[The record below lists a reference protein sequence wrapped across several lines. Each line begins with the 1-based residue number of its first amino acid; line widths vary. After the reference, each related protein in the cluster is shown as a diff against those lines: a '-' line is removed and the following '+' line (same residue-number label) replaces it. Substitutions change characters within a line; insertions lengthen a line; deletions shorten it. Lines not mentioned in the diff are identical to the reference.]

1 MGQKKAVKVV
11 LDTNV
16 LVSALLF
23 TGPVNRLVPLWQ
35 EGRFVPLVSKDILV
49 EYLRVLAYPR
59 FELTAEEIRFLI
71 EEVVLPFAVTVKT
84 RPGRAIVRRDP
95 ADDKFLHAAAAGR
108 ARYVVSGDRHLL
120 AIGAHRG
127 ARIVTAREFL
137 SFPDFSG
144 TA

>member
-1 MGQKKAVKVV
+1 MGQKKALKVV

-23 TGPVNRLVPLWQ
+23 TGPVNRLVSLWQ

-84 RPGRAIVRRDP
+84 SPGRAIVRRDP

-108 ARYVVSGDRHLL
+108 ARFIVSGDRHLL
-120 AIGAHRG
+120 ATGAYRG

-137 SFPDFSG
+137 SLPEFD
-144 TA
+144 